1 MLNQEV
7 KEYQAYNYLY
17 DRDNDE
23 VIRAIVRLLTALYDQ
38 KIIGVDEDY
47 MTSLIKERGDLFTS
61 DREIASIIIDA
72 YTHNKLNRGE

>member
-7 KEYQAYNYLY
+7 EEYQAYNYLY
-17 DRDNDE
+17 HRDNDE
-23 VIRAIVRLLTALYDQ
+23 VIRAIVRLLSALYDQ

-47 MTSLIKERGDLFTS
+47 MTSMIKERGDLFTS
-61 DREIASIIIDA
+61 DREIASLIIDA

>member
-1 MLNQEV
+1 MLNQKI

-23 VIRAIVRLLTALYDQ
+23 VVRAIVRLLTALYDQ

-61 DREIASIIIDA
+61 DREIASLIIDA

>member
-1 MLNQEV
+1 MLNQKI

-23 VIRAIVRLLTALYDQ
+23 VIRVIVRLLTVLYDQ

-61 DREIASIIIDA
+61 DREIASLIIDA
-72 YTHNKLNRGE
+72 YTHNKLRLYA

>member
-17 DRDNDE
+17 DRDKDE

-61 DREIASIIIDA
+61 DREIASLIIDA

>member
-1 MLNQEV
+1 MLNQEI

-23 VIRAIVRLLTALYDQ
+23 VIRVIVRLLTVLYDQ

-61 DREIASIIIDA
+61 DREIASLIIDA
-72 YTHNKLNRGE
+72 YTHNKLSLYA

>member
-1 MLNQEV
+1 MLNQEI

-17 DRDNDE
+17 DRDEDE
-23 VIRAIVRLLTALYDQ
+23 VIRVIVRLLTALYDQ

-61 DREIASIIIDA
+61 DREIASLIIDA
-72 YTHNKLNRGE
+72 YTHNKLRLYA

>member
-1 MLNQEV
+1 MLNQEI

-17 DRDNDE
+17 DRDEDE

-38 KIIGVDEDY
+38 KIIGVEEDY

-61 DREIASIIIDA
+61 DREIASLIIDA

>member
-1 MLNQEV
+1 MLNQEI

-17 DRDNDE
+17 DRDEDE

-38 KIIGVDEDY
+38 KIIEVDEDY
-47 MTSLIKERGDLFTS
+47 VTSLIKERGDLFTS
-61 DREIASIIIDA
+61 DREIASLIIDA